1 MLSTDAA
8 QPAASAIISARF
20 SVPLCLRGVPD
31 KTPKTLDFI
40 NYNLSLLIIYITT
53 YYLIDAKVI
62 TDVILYTEMNFL
74 LIPLIAGDRDHP
86 IP

>member
-8 QPAASAIISARF
+8 QPAASAISARF
-20 SVPLCLRGVPD
+20 SVPLCLRGIPD

-40 NYNLSLLIIYITT
+40 NYNLSLLIISITT

-86 IP
+86 MP